1 MPKGHPRTDCKLC
14 HRPLSECGSLSAR
27 GKCARCSQTRI
38 AENHFG
44 MTTRT
49 GPYWKLWRKRMAAS
63 VGGVLVDEQR
73 EEA

>member
-1 MPKGHPRTDCKLC
+1 
-14 HRPLSECGSLSAR
+14 
-27 GKCARCSQTRI
+27 
-38 AENHFG
+38 